1 MNKTLI
7 TICLTTALGFSMI
20 VTGTAQA
27 AQEEIG
33 VIPIYYENVEI
44 PESLNTSQ
52 IDFDNPENRAN
63 IGKTCASYIAN
74 SKTSVIE
81 AYEAAVA
88 AWEEEQAR
96 IAAEQARQAAAAK
109 SYSGGSSIGGIGSN
123 FKRDGVWY
131 DDRYRYTYY
140 SSRVLRH
147 YRTSEWTP
155 DANGI
160 YRDKDGYAVVASNDH
175 AQGTVV
181 SGTPFG
187 DAKVYDSGCASGTLD
202 VYVDF

>member
-7 TICLTTALGFSMI
+7 TICLTTALGFSL
-20 VTGTAQA
+20 VATGTAQA
-27 AQEEIG
+27 AQEETS
-33 VIPIYYENVEI
+33 VIPIYCENADI
-44 PESLNTSQ
+44 PENLDNSQ
-52 IDFDNPENRAN
+52 IEFFNPENLST
-63 IGKTCASYIAN
+63 IGKTCATHICN
-74 SKTSVIE
+74 SKTSVTE
-81 AYEAAVA
+81 AYEAAKA

-96 IAAEQARQAAAAK
+96 IAAEQARQAAAAR

-155 DANGI
+155 DGNGV

-181 SGTPFG
+181 TGTPFG

-202 VYVDF
+202 VYVNF